1 MQTLTCVEVWKE
13 MTSITNSGQIEY
25 NYHRT
30 IDMSN
35 YLIETKLFP
44 KHVLETYTLWNLGK
58 DLTSDQLSVF
68 SDLRGG
74 GQGNYREGINEKID
88 NVVEALQNFPHSKRA
103 LITIPNN
110 SYAQHSNDDEAK
122 CMREIHF
129 RLDRNKI
136 NATVFFR
143 AQAALIFPKNIHFIG
158 SLMKEIANRIDPL
171 LEMGKLSYLASIL
184 VNDRQ

>member
-1 MQTLTCVEVWKE
+1 MQTLTCFEVWKE
-13 MTSITNSGQIEY
+13 MTSITNSGNIEF

-35 YLIETKLFP
+35 YLIETELFS
-44 KHVLETYTLWNLGK
+44 KDVLEAYTLWNLGK

-74 GQGNYREGINEKID
+74 GQGNYREGITKKID
-88 NVVEALQNFPHSKRA
+88 NVVEALQSFPHSKRA
-103 LITIPNN
+103 VITIPND
-110 SYAQHSNDDEAK
+110 SFAQHSNDYEAK

-129 RLDRNKI
+129 RLDGAKV
-136 NATVFFR
+136 NATVLFR

-158 SLMKEIANRIDPL
+158 SLMQEIAHRIDPF
-171 LEMGKLSYLASIL
+171 LETGQLSYLASVL